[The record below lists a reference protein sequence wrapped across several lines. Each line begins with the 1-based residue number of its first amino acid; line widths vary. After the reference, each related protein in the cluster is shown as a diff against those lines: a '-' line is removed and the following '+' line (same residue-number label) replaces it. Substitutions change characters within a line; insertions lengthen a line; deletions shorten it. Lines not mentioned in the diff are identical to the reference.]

1 MLTAFAIG
9 FAKEILDYLIY
20 SFNFVLYVL
29 EKKNLCQTP
38 DRVGIYKISP
48 ELILRDPG
56 LHSKSP
62 IASHLRCK
70 LNSTLKIVDGKR
82 HWPCFLYI

>member
-9 FAKEILDYLIY
+9 FAKEMLDYLIY

-48 ELILRDPG
+48 ELILSGSWTPFK
-56 LHSKSP
+56 KSNRGTP
-62 IASHLRCK
+62 AVQAEFNVENR
-70 LNSTLKIVDGKR
+70 
-82 HWPCFLYI
+82 